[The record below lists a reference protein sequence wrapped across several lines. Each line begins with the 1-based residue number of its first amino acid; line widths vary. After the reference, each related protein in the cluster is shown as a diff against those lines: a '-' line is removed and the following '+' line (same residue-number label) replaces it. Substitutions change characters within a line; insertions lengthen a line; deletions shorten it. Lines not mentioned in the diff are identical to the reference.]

1 MIKLHVP
8 DVVRSSDLVSKSACL
23 FTILL
28 FILHFFS
35 TLNKNLHINLAF
47 FLIWEI
53 KNRVFN

>member
-8 DVVRSSDLVSKSACL
+8 DVVRSFYLVSKSACL

-28 FILHFFS
+28 FILLFS

-47 FLIWEI
+47 FLLGDQ
-53 KNRVFN
+53 KQGF

>member
-8 DVVRSSDLVSKSACL
+8 DVVRSFYLVSKSACL

-47 FLIWEI
+47 FLLGDQ
-53 KNRVFN
+53 KQGF